1 MEYMLVG
8 PGITMGRLSR
18 KWPIIY
24 LSTSYRESICSTMFW
39 LSSSGLTILK
49 TKVEGIA
56 SPCTDISFKIL
67 VAWFM
72 KIGALEAVRRRIER

>member
-1 MEYMLVG
+1 
-8 PGITMGRLSR
+8 
-18 KWPIIY
+18 
-24 LSTSYRESICSTMFW
+24 MFW

-56 SPCTDISFKIL
+56 SPCTDISFKVL